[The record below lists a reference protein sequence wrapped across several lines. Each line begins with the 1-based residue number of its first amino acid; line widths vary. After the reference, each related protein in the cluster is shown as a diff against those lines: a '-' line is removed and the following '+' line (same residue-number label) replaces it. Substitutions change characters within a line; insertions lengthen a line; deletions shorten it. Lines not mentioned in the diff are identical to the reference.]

1 MSFFQATLFWC
12 VVQVSL
18 FLTVAAPIYLAVR
31 RRHPRAGTWAAAG
44 SLAVVV
50 ALSGLAASPWPRW
63 AFVERD
69 VTAGAAASATASS
82 DALSANTTTP
92 IAVDGGRDAAPQL
105 ASSSEESTI
114 LANIWRAFQTASAP
128 SIAQAGGANVAADS
142 AWRWAAVVVAIVA
155 VGIVANGA
163 RLIAGL
169 FAVRR
174 LVQTSRPLVAS
185 ELNASELIAE
195 LNAIRRRFGVVAPV
209 ELRESAAIATPAT
222 VGWRR
227 PTILLPA
234 AWPTWSAAERRAV
247 LAHELAHIAQHDFAA
262 WLVARAAIVLHF
274 YHPLVRW
281 FARRFLDQELAAD
294 AAAVRLLGDRDSYLR
309 ALASLALATPAHRL
323 PSHVQTFIPSR
334 SLLVRRVEM
343 LRTAEVAL
351 VRSSRFVRAAR
362 AACLGS
368 LIVVAALVAGIRP
381 PAAALQAEETPAIAV
396 GAEGERVEETGA
408 ESKATP
414 EGYDFSYVPDDA
426 LFVIAMRPDQIA
438 ASPQLKPLA
447 DLAESTMRPLIPFA
461 SLSQLTMAVPRP
473 LRDDRGLMI
482 TGSGAE
488 YTLFRTNQPIDFRK
502 ALTESYGPIKDV
514 NYRGRQLMTQNSGGS
529 ITFYSPNERTLISN
543 SPRGLEGVI
552 DDTQA
557 AAGPKNVSEWSGAL
571 TGPIFAVGN
580 PEAMRQ
586 MMAPQSI
593 VNQLFRQVIDAAEQL
608 TLATEDGETF
618 VIRAKI
624 VCREAEDVPRVEQ
637 TLQSIVLLARNAVDS
652 MTALGGNGP
661 GSNGSVAGRE
671 PLFRFAKEA
680 LDSLEFKAD
689 GATLTITA
697 KIKDAKSAITD
708 VLIPQFKQA
717 ELASRRSQSL
727 NNLKYLAL
735 AALSYASI
743 AEHAF
748 PPSVVYGKSA
758 FPQLNSSG
766 DKSAHVPRSWR
777 VELLPLL
784 EHEELYKQYRLD
796 QPWDSEANLKVLK
809 QMPAVYRSPFDEPSS
824 TNTSYYAVTGPGTVF
839 DGEEGTPLRAIT
851 DGTSHTLLWV
861 EANREIP
868 WTKPEDIAYE
878 PGKEVPKLGG
888 WMENGE
894 VPVAYCDGSI
904 HMLVDVAEAELRE
917 LIGKAD
923 GDDVEPFGR
932 QDK

>member
-18 FLTVAAPIYLAVR
+18 FLTLAAPIYLAVR
-31 RRHPRAGTWAAAG
+31 RRHPRAGTFAAAG

-92 IAVDGGRDAAPQL
+92 IAADGGRDAASQL

-174 LVQTSRPLVAS
+174 LVQTSRPLDDS

-281 FARRFLDQELAAD
+281 FARRLQLDQELAAD

-343 LRTAEVAL
+343 LRTAEVGQF
-351 VRSSRFVRAAR
+351 RSSGIVRAAR

-368 LIVVAALVAGIRP
+368 LVVVAAGVAGIRP
-381 PAAALQAEETPAIAV
+381 PAPPVQAEETPAAV
-396 GAEGERVEETGA
+396 VAAGSAQAAEAGA
-408 ESKATP
+408 ESTA

-426 LFVIAMRPDQIA
+426 LFVIAIRPDQIA

-447 DLAESTMRPLIPFA
+447 DLAESKMGPLVPFA
-461 SLSQLTMAVPRP
+461 ELSQLTLVMPQPMNDEQGRV
-473 LRDDRGLMI
+473 I
-482 TGSGAE
+482 SGSSYE
-488 YTLFRTNQPIDFRK
+488 YTLFRTEKPFDFRK
-502 ALTESYGPIKDV
+502 TLTASYGPIVDKP
-514 NYRGRQLMTQNSGGS
+514 YHGRQLMTQNHGGS
-529 ITFYSPNERTLISN
+529 ITFYQPNERTLVSY
-543 SPRGLEGVI
+543 SEPGLQRVI
-552 DDTQA
+552 DDPEASA
-557 AAGPKNVSEWSGAL
+557 APKGASEWSRELA
-571 TGPIFAVGN
+571 GPIFAVGN
-580 PEAMRQ
+580 PQAISRT
-586 MMAPQSI
+586 MAPQSLF
-593 VNQLFRQVIDAAEQL
+593 NQLFRPVIDAAEEI
-608 TLATEDGETF
+608 TLATEDGEEFTVRVRIACRDGEG
-618 VIRAKI
+618 VIRAMKTL
-624 VCREAEDVPRVEQ
+624 ESARV
-637 TLQSIVLLARNAVDS
+637 LARNAVDS
-652 MTALGGNGP
+652 MAASEEPMTP
-661 GSNGSVAGRE
+661 GDASGMPRAAMIQ
-671 PLFRFAKEA
+671 LAKEVLETMEMRTDGEA
-680 LDSLEFKAD
+680 LR
-689 GATLTITA
+689 ITA
-697 KIKDAKSAITD
+697 KIPNAGATIAD
-708 VLIPQFKQA
+708 VIVPQLKQA
-717 ELASRRSQSL
+717 RDAASRAQSQ
-727 NNLKYLAL
+727 NNLKNLAL
-735 AALSYASI
+735 AALTYADAIGSY
-743 AEHAF
+743 
-748 PPSVVYGKSA
+748 PPAIVYGKSG

-777 VELLPLL
+777 VELLPMLGQ
-784 EHEELYKQYRLD
+784 EELYKQYRLD

-809 QMPAVYRSPFDEPSS
+809 QMPAVYRSPFDKPNS
-824 TNTSYYAVTGPGTVF
+824 TNTSYFAVIGPGTVF

-904 HMLVDVAEAELRE
+904 RVLVDVAEAELRE